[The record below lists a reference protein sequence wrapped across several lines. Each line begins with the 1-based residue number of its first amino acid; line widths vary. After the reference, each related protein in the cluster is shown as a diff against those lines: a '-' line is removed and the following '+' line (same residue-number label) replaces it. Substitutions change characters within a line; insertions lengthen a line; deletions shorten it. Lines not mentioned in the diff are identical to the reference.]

1 MCLKYVTKKSI
12 FEIDKDLGSR
22 TALKY
27 LKTIPPILL
36 GWPKIK

>member
-12 FEIDKDLGSR
+12 FEIDKDLDSR

-27 LKTIPPILL
+27 LRKIPAILL
-36 GWPKIK
+36 A